1 METEMKK
8 KISVA
13 IACSLMGICL
23 LGFAKDEDS
32 QKMEFVE
39 NVSTESAVE
48 ANKQTVVPMD
58 KDATP
63 PANNGA
69 TPPTKNGAVPPSNR
83 SALVPAN
90 NGARPQRQLAPR
102 KNLKIVKEVIKP
114 MK

>member
-1 METEMKK
+1 MEPAPAVNKSSEQ
-8 KISVA
+8 I
-13 IACSLMGICL
+13 
-23 LGFAKDEDS
+23 
-32 QKMEFVE
+32 
-39 NVSTESAVE
+39 SAVP

-69 TPPTKNGAVPPSNR
+69 TPPTKKGAVPPSNR